1 MTTLSTIPAMTP
13 HPSLAEWD
21 ARPFDAFA
29 AFVVTPDFVLT
40 SSRQRDPA
48 PLPISA
54 ESAAIYQ
61 FMFGKF
67 ATWML
72 EHGVRMST
80 VNAADLRR
88 FIELSHDGQRDLNS
102 KIAYRYLRLL
112 ERCFDYLGRTP
123 NPARQAIAATDRAH
137 LAEDAPM
144 LALGPDDLQRFLAA
158 LPAGRTDDMEG
169 HAGWKRRRDRA
180 MQVVMA
186 LAGLRVAEAI
196 GLLLDE
202 VGRQPDID
210 GAIELNITPEAKH
223 RTSYEHTVKLP
234 RAGLA
239 ELTAWL
245 KEREAMEIPGDLVF
259 PANLEGEP
267 LHKAT
272 VYRQTR
278 ATFERAGIA
287 VARAGG
293 RTLRN
298 SFAVQQLDQGMPR
311 SELTTALGLA
321 LERSTE
327 AYRYA
332 RRHEAPVDDAAKQ
345 SASAPGRG
353 GTHPDMPD
361 EEAPADGSGPDDPH
375 RR

>member
-1 MTTLSTIPAMTP
+1 MSHP
-13 HPSLAEWD
+13 PSLAEWD
-21 ARPFDAFA
+21 KRPIDAFA
-29 AFVVTPDFVLT
+29 AFVVTPEFVLT
-40 SSRQRDPA
+40 SSRQRDV
-48 PLPISA
+48 PLPVSN
-54 ESAAIYQ
+54 ESATIYK

-67 ATWML
+67 AAWML
-72 EHGVRMST
+72 ERGLRMST

-88 FIELSHDGQRDLNS
+88 FIELSKDGHRDLNS

-112 ERCFDYLGRTP
+112 ERCFEYLGRTP
-123 NPARQAIAATDRAH
+123 NPARQAIVATDRAH

-144 LALGPDDLQRFLAA
+144 TALSADDLQRFLAA
-158 LPAGRTDDMEG
+158 LPAGRGEDTEG

-180 MQVVMA
+180 MQIVMA

-196 GLLLDE
+196 GLLVDE
-202 VGRQPDID
+202 VGRQPDIE
-210 GAIELNITPEAKH
+210 GGLELNITPEAKH
-223 RTSYEHTVKLP
+223 RTSYEHTTTLP
-234 RAGLA
+234 RAGVA

-245 KEREAMEIPGDLVF
+245 QERAELEIPGGLVF

-287 VARAGG
+287 VSRAGG

-298 SFAVQQLDQGMPR
+298 SFAVQQLEQGV
-311 SELTTALGLA
+311 SCGELTTALGLA

-332 RRHEAPVDDAAKQ
+332 RLHEAQADAADDTDDEDDADDAPDV
-345 SASAPGRG
+345 SA
-353 GTHPDMPD
+353 T
-361 EEAPADGSGPDDPH
+361 
-375 RR
+375 

>member
-1 MTTLSTIPAMTP
+1 MMASPTLATAMRQL
-13 HPSLAEWD
+13 PSHADWD

-29 AFVVTPDFVLT
+29 AFVVTPEFVLT
-40 SSRQRDPA
+40 SSRQSDPV
-48 PLPISA
+48 PLPISS
-54 ESAAIYQ
+54 ESATIYK

-72 EHGVRMST
+72 ERGLKMST

-88 FIELSHDGQRDLNS
+88 FIELSKDGQRDLNS

-112 ERCFDYLGRTP
+112 ERCFEHLGRAP
-123 NPARQAIAATDRAH
+123 NPARQAIVATDRAH

-144 LALGPDDLQRFLAA
+144 TALGADDLQRFLAA
-158 LPAGRTDDMEG
+158 LPAGRRDDTDG

-180 MQVVMA
+180 MQIVMA

-196 GLLLDE
+196 GLLIDE
-202 VGRQPDID
+202 VGRQPGID
-210 GAIELNITPEAKH
+210 GGLELNITPEAKH
-223 RTSYEHTVKLP
+223 RTSYEHTTTLP
-234 RAGLA
+234 GAGVA

-245 KEREAMEIPGDLVF
+245 KERAELRIPGDLVF

-287 VARAGG
+287 AARAGG

-298 SFAVQQLDQGMPR
+298 SFAVQQLEQGVPR

-332 RRHEAPVDDAAKQ
+332 RLHEAADDGVTDDGATEDGAPDDA
-345 SASAPGRG
+345 
-353 GTHPDMPD
+353 
-361 EEAPADGSGPDDPH
+361 DDPPL
-375 RR
+375 

>member
-1 MTTLSTIPAMTP
+1 MSHP
-13 HPSLAEWD
+13 PSLAEWD
-21 ARPFDAFA
+21 KRPVEAFA
-29 AFVVTPDFVLT
+29 AFVVTPEFVLT
-40 SSRQRDPA
+40 SSRQRDV
-48 PLPISA
+48 PLPVSK
-54 ESAAIYQ
+54 ESAAIYR

-72 EHGVRMST
+72 ERGLRMST

-88 FIELSHDGQRDLNS
+88 FIELSKDGRRDLNS

-112 ERCFDYLGRTP
+112 ERCFEYLGRAP

-144 LALGPDDLQRFLAA
+144 MALGPDDLQRFLAA

-180 MQVVMA
+180 MQIVMA

-210 GAIELNITPEAKH
+210 GAIELNITPEGKH
-223 RTSYEHTVKLP
+223 RTSHEHMVKLP
-234 RAGLA
+234 RGGVA

-245 KEREAMEIPGDLVF
+245 KERAALEIPGDLVF
-259 PANLEGEP
+259 PANLEGEA

-298 SFAVQQLDQGMPR
+298 SFAVQQLEQGVPPD
-311 SELTTALGLA
+311 ELTTALGLA

-332 RRHEAPVDDAAKQ
+332 RLHEAPDETPGADTPP
-345 SASAPGRG
+345 APDVS
-353 GTHPDMPD
+353 GT
-361 EEAPADGSGPDDPH
+361 
-375 RR
+375 

>member
-1 MTTLSTIPAMTP
+1 MSHP
-13 HPSLAEWD
+13 PSLAEWD
-21 ARPFDAFA
+21 KRPSDAFA
-29 AFVVTPDFVLT
+29 AFVVTPEFVLT
-40 SSRQRDPA
+40 SSRQRDV
-48 PLPISA
+48 PLPVSN
-54 ESAAIYQ
+54 ESAAIYK

-67 ATWML
+67 AAWML
-72 EHGVRMST
+72 ERGLRMST

-88 FIELSHDGQRDLNS
+88 FIELSTNGQRDLNS

-123 NPARQAIAATDRAH
+123 NPARQAIVATDRAH

-144 LALGPDDLQRFLAA
+144 MALSADDLQRFLAA
-158 LPAGRTDDMEG
+158 LPAGRGEDVEG

-180 MQVVMA
+180 MQIVMA

-196 GLLLDE
+196 GLLVDE
-202 VGRQPDID
+202 VGRQPDIE
-210 GAIELNITPEAKH
+210 GGLALNITPEAKH
-223 RTSYEHTVKLP
+223 RTSYEHTTTLP
-234 RAGLA
+234 HAGVA

-245 KEREAMEIPGDLVF
+245 KERAELEIPGGLVF

-298 SFAVQQLDQGMPR
+298 SFAVQQLDQGV
-311 SELTTALGLA
+311 SSGELTTALGLA
-321 LERSTE
+321 LERSTQ
-327 AYRYA
+327 AYRHA
-332 RRHEAPVDDAAKQ
+332 RLHEASADDADDANDV
-345 SASAPGRG
+345 S
-353 GTHPDMPD
+353 
-361 EEAPADGSGPDDPH
+361 PA
-375 RR
+375 

>member
-1 MTTLSTIPAMTP
+1 MSVSCKIGQTNPPAAMTQP
-13 HPSLAEWD
+13 PSLAEWD

-29 AFVVTPDFVLT
+29 AFVVTPEFVLT
-40 SSRQRDPA
+40 SSRQRDV
-48 PLPISA
+48 PLPVSQ
-54 ESAAIYQ
+54 ESATVYK

-67 ATWML
+67 ATWMFERGL
-72 EHGVRMST
+72 RMST
-80 VNAADLRR
+80 VNAADLGR
-88 FIELSHDGQRDLNS
+88 FIELSKDGHRDLNS

-112 ERCFDYLGRTP
+112 ERCFEYLGRTP

-144 LALGPDDLQRFLAA
+144 IALGQDDLQRFLAA
-158 LPAGRTDDMEG
+158 LPPGRGDDSEG

-180 MQVVMA
+180 MQIVMA

-196 GLLLDE
+196 GLLVDE
-202 VGRQPDID
+202 VGRQPDIE

-223 RTSYEHTVKLP
+223 RTSYEHTATLP
-234 RAGLA
+234 RVGVA

-245 KEREAMEIPGDLVF
+245 EERAELKIPGDLVF
-259 PANLEGEP
+259 PANLAGEP

-278 ATFERAGIA
+278 ATFERAGIG
-287 VARAGG
+287 VPRAGG

-298 SFAVQQLDQGMPR
+298 SFAVQQLEQGVSR

-332 RRHEAPVDDAAKQ
+332 RRHEAPEHDAAEDT
-345 SASAPGRG
+345 AATAAPI
-353 GTHPDMPD
+353 DQN
-361 EEAPADGSGPDDPH
+361 APDDDPDQAAP
-375 RR
+375 RPR

>member
-1 MTTLSTIPAMTP
+1 MSQP
-13 HPSLAEWD
+13 PSLTHWD
-21 ARPFDAFA
+21 ARPIDSFA
-29 AFVVTPDFVLT
+29 AFVVTPEFVLT
-40 SSRQRDPA
+40 STRQHDPV

-54 ESAAIYQ
+54 ESATIYK

-67 ATWML
+67 ANWML
-72 EHGVRMST
+72 ERGLKMST

-88 FIELSHDGQRDLNS
+88 FIELSTDGQRDLNS

-112 ERCFDYLGRTP
+112 ERCFEYLGRAA
-123 NPARQAIAATDRAH
+123 NPARQAIVATDRAH

-144 LALGPDDLQRFLAA
+144 IALGADDLQRFLAA
-158 LPAGRTDDMEG
+158 LPAGRGDDTEG

-180 MQVVMA
+180 MQIVMA
-186 LAGLRVAEAI
+186 LSGLRVAEAI
-196 GLLLDE
+196 GLLQDE

-223 RTSYEHTVKLP
+223 RTSYEHKVTLP
-234 RAGLA
+234 RAGVA
-239 ELTAWL
+239 ELSAWL
-245 KEREAMEIPGDLVF
+245 KERAALDIPGDLVF

-298 SFAVQQLDQGMPR
+298 SFAVHQLEQGVPR
-311 SELTTALGLA
+311 SELTAALGLA

-332 RRHEAPVDDAAKQ
+332 RLYE
-345 SASAPGRG
+345 
-353 GTHPDMPD
+353 T
-361 EEAPADGSGPDDPH
+361 PDDDETSDGTDATATGPATEPPAQADDSQG
-375 RR
+375 R

>member
-1 MTTLSTIPAMTP
+1 
-13 HPSLAEWD
+13 
-21 ARPFDAFA
+21 
-29 AFVVTPDFVLT
+29 
-40 SSRQRDPA
+40 
-48 PLPISA
+48 
-54 ESAAIYQ
+54 
-61 FMFGKF
+61 
-67 ATWML
+67 
-72 EHGVRMST
+72 MST

-88 FIELSHDGQRDLNS
+88 FIELSKDGQRDLNS

-112 ERCFDYLGRTP
+112 ERCFDYLGRAP
-123 NPARQAIAATDRAH
+123 NPAQQAIIATDRAH

-144 LALGPDDLQRFLAA
+144 TALGPDDLQRFLAA

-186 LAGLRVAEAI
+186 LAGLRVAAAI

-210 GAIELNITPEAKH
+210 GALTLTITPEAKH
-223 RTSYEHTVKLP
+223 RTSYEHTTTLP
-234 RAGLA
+234 RAGVA
-239 ELTAWL
+239 ELSAWL
-245 KEREAMEIPGDLVF
+245 QERDALEIPGNLVF

-287 VARAGG
+287 VSRAGG

-298 SFAVQQLDQGMPR
+298 SFAVQQLEQGMSR
-311 SELTTALGLA
+311 GELTTALGLA

-327 AYRYA
+327 AYKYA
-332 RRHEAPVDDAAKQ
+332 RLHEASGDAA
-345 SASAPGRG
+345 
-353 GTHPDMPD
+353 
-361 EEAPADGSGPDDPH
+361 PDDDGPEDPSSTVS
-375 RR
+375 RT

>member
-1 MTTLSTIPAMTP
+1 
-13 HPSLAEWD
+13 
-21 ARPFDAFA
+21 
-29 AFVVTPDFVLT
+29 
-40 SSRQRDPA
+40 
-48 PLPISA
+48 
-54 ESAAIYQ
+54 
-61 FMFGKF
+61 
-67 ATWML
+67 
-72 EHGVRMST
+72 MST

-88 FIELSHDGQRDLNS
+88 FIELSKDGQRDLNS

-112 ERCFDYLGRTP
+112 ERCFEYLGRAP
-123 NPARQAIAATDRAH
+123 NPARQAIIATDRAH

-144 LALGPDDLQRFLAA
+144 TALGPDDLQRFLAA
-158 LPAGRTDDMEG
+158 LPAGRTEDMEG

-180 MQVVMA
+180 MQIVMA

-210 GAIELNITPEAKH
+210 GAITLNITPEAKH
-223 RTSYEHTVKLP
+223 RTSYEHTTTLP
-234 RAGLA
+234 RAGVV

-245 KEREAMEIPGDLVF
+245 KERAELEIPGDLVF

-287 VARAGG
+287 VSRAGG

-298 SFAVQQLDQGMPR
+298 SFAVQQLEQGMSR

-321 LERSTE
+321 LERSTD
-327 AYRYA
+327 AYKYA
-332 RRHEAPVDDAAKQ
+332 RLHETPDDDADDE
-345 SASAPGRG
+345 ASSPVSH
-353 GTHPDMPD
+353 T
-361 EEAPADGSGPDDPH
+361 
-375 RR
+375 

>member
-1 MTTLSTIPAMTP
+1 MVKTTRSAIAMSQP
-13 HPSLAEWD
+13 PSIADWD
-21 ARPFDAFA
+21 ARPVDAFA
-29 AFVVTPDFVLT
+29 AFVATPEFVLT
-40 SSRQRDPA
+40 SSRQSDPV

-54 ESAAIYQ
+54 ESATIYK

-67 ATWML
+67 AAWMI
-72 EHGVRMST
+72 EHGLRMST

-88 FIELSHDGQRDLNS
+88 FIELSKDGRRDLNS

-112 ERCFDYLGRTP
+112 ERCFEYLGRAP
-123 NPARQAIAATDRAH
+123 NPARQAIVATDRAH

-144 LALGPDDLQRFLAA
+144 AALSSDDLQRFLAA
-158 LPAGRTDDMEG
+158 LPAGRGADADG

-180 MQVVMA
+180 MQIVMA
-186 LAGLRVAEAI
+186 LSGLRVAEAI
-196 GLLLDE
+196 GLLVDE
-202 VGRQPDID
+202 VGRQPDIE
-210 GAIELNITPEAKH
+210 GGIALNITPEAKH
-223 RTSYEHTVKLP
+223 RTSHEHTTTLP
-234 RAGLA
+234 RAGVA

-245 KEREAMEIPGDLVF
+245 KERAELKIPGGLVF

-298 SFAVQQLDQGMPR
+298 SFAVRQLEPGVPR
-311 SELTTALGLA
+311 GELTTALGLA
-321 LERSTE
+321 LERSTD

-332 RRHEAPVDDAAKQ
+332 RLHDTPEDGDDE
-345 SASAPGRG
+345 
-353 GTHPDMPD
+353 D
-361 EEAPADGSGPDDPH
+361 GPDVSAA
-375 RR
+375 

>member
-1 MTTLSTIPAMTP
+1 MRQPPAI
-13 HPSLAEWD
+13 SEWD
-21 ARPFDAFA
+21 TRPFDAFA
-29 AFVVTPDFVLT
+29 AFVVTPEFVLT
-40 SSRQRDPA
+40 SSRQSDPV

-54 ESAAIYQ
+54 ESATIYK

-72 EHGVRMST
+72 EHGLRMST

-88 FIELSHDGQRDLNS
+88 FIELSKDGQRDLNS

-112 ERCFDYLGRTP
+112 ERCFDYLGRAP
-123 NPARQAIAATDRAH
+123 NPARQAIVATDRAH

-144 LALGPDDLQRFLAA
+144 TALAASDLQRFLAA
-158 LPAGRTDDMEG
+158 LPAGRSDDTEG

-180 MQVVMA
+180 MQIVMA
-186 LAGLRVAEAI
+186 LSGLRVAEAI
-196 GLLLDE
+196 GLLVEE
-202 VGRQPDID
+202 VGRQPDIE
-210 GAIELNITPEAKH
+210 GGIALNITPEAKH
-223 RTSYEHTVKLP
+223 RTSYEHTTILP
-234 RAGLA
+234 RAGVV

-245 KEREAMEIPGDLVF
+245 KEREELKIPGDLVF

-298 SFAVQQLDQGMPR
+298 SFAVHQLEQGVPR
-311 SELTTALGLA
+311 SELTAALGLA

-332 RRHEAPVDDAAKQ
+332 RLHEPPEDDAGGDV
-345 SASAPGRG
+345 SA
-353 GTHPDMPD
+353 T
-361 EEAPADGSGPDDPH
+361 
-375 RR
+375 

>member
-1 MTTLSTIPAMTP
+1 MSQP
-13 HPSLAEWD
+13 PSPAEWD
-21 ARPFDAFA
+21 RRPVDAFA

-40 SSRQRDPA
+40 SSRQSDV

-54 ESAAIYQ
+54 ESAAIYK

-67 ATWML
+67 AAWML
-72 EHGVRMST
+72 ENGLRMST
-80 VNAADLRR
+80 LNADDLRR
-88 FIELSHDGQRDLNS
+88 FIELSKDGQRDLNS

-112 ERCFDYLGRTP
+112 ERCFEYLGRAP
-123 NPARQAIAATDRAH
+123 NPARQAIIATDRAH

-144 LALGPDDLQRFLAA
+144 TALTKDDLQRFLDA
-158 LPAGRTDDMEG
+158 LPAGRPDDMEG

-180 MQVVMA
+180 MQIVMA
-186 LAGLRVAEAI
+186 LAGLKVAEAI

-202 VGRQPDID
+202 IGRQPDID

-223 RTSYEHTVKLP
+223 RTSYEHTAKLP
-234 RAGLA
+234 RAGVA

-245 KEREAMEIPGDLVF
+245 KERAELEIPGDLVF

-278 ATFERAGIA
+278 STFQRAGIA

-298 SFAVQQLDQGMPR
+298 SFAVQQLEQGVPR

-332 RRHEAPVDDAAKQ
+332 RVYEEPEEPEEPEADDAGENPPDDAPV
-345 SASAPGRG
+345 
-353 GTHPDMPD
+353 
-361 EEAPADGSGPDDPH
+361 
-375 RR
+375 

>member
-1 MTTLSTIPAMTP
+1 MSPP
-13 HPSLAEWD
+13 PSLTDWD
-21 ARPFDAFA
+21 KRPVEAFA
-29 AFVVTPDFVLT
+29 AFVVTPEFVLT
-40 SSRQRDPA
+40 SSRQRDV
-48 PLPISA
+48 PLPVSS
-54 ESAAIYQ
+54 ESATIYK

-72 EHGVRMST
+72 EHGLRMST

-88 FIELSHDGQRDLNS
+88 FIDLSKDGQRDLNS

-112 ERCFDYLGRTP
+112 ERCFEYLGRAP
-123 NPARQAIAATDRAH
+123 NPARQAIIATDRAH

-144 LALGPDDLQRFLAA
+144 TALSPDDLQRFLAA
-158 LPAGRTDDMEG
+158 LPAGRAEDMEG

-180 MQVVMA
+180 MQIVMA

-210 GAIELNITPEAKH
+210 GAITLNITPEAKH
-223 RTSYEHTVKLP
+223 RTSYEHATTLP
-234 RAGLA
+234 KAGVA

-245 KEREAMEIPGDLVF
+245 KERAELEIPGDLVF

-287 VARAGG
+287 VSRAGG

-298 SFAVQQLDQGMPR
+298 SFAVKQLEQGMSR
-311 SELTTALGLA
+311 GELTTALGLA

-327 AYRYA
+327 AYKYA
-332 RRHEAPVDDAAKQ
+332 RLHETADDAA
-345 SASAPGRG
+345 PE
-353 GTHPDMPD
+353 D
-361 EEAPADGSGPDDPH
+361 EPDDPPVSPA
-375 RR
+375 

>member
-1 MTTLSTIPAMTP
+1 MSHP
-13 HPSLAEWD
+13 PSLAGWD
-21 ARPFDAFA
+21 KRPVEAFA
-29 AFVVTPDFVLT
+29 AFVVTPEFVLT
-40 SSRQRDPA
+40 SSRQRDV
-48 PLPISA
+48 PLPVSN
-54 ESAAIYQ
+54 ESAAIYK

-67 ATWML
+67 ATWIL
-72 EHGVRMST
+72 EHGLRMST

-88 FIELSHDGQRDLNS
+88 FIELSKDGQRDLNS

-112 ERCFDYLGRTP
+112 ERCFEYLGRAP
-123 NPARQAIAATDRAH
+123 NPARQAIIATDRAH

-144 LALGPDDLQRFLAA
+144 TALSPDDLQRFLAA
-158 LPAGRTDDMEG
+158 LPAGRTEDMAG

-180 MQVVMA
+180 MQIVMA

-210 GAIELNITPEAKH
+210 GAITLNITPEAKH
-223 RTSYEHTVKLP
+223 RTSYEHATTLP
-234 RAGLA
+234 KAGVA

-245 KEREAMEIPGDLVF
+245 KEREELEIAGSLVF

-287 VARAGG
+287 VSRAGG

-298 SFAVQQLDQGMPR
+298 SFAVQQLEQGMSR

-327 AYRYA
+327 AYKYA
-332 RRHEAPVDDAAKQ
+332 RLHETSD
-345 SASAPGRG
+345 
-353 GTHPDMPD
+353 
-361 EEAPADGSGPDDPH
+361 DDPEDSDPAVSPA
-375 RR
+375 

>member
-1 MTTLSTIPAMTP
+1 MSQP
-13 HPSLAEWD
+13 PSPAEWD
-21 ARPFDAFA
+21 RRPVDAFA

-40 SSRQRDPA
+40 SSRQSDV

-54 ESAAIYQ
+54 ESAAIYK

-67 ATWML
+67 AAWML
-72 EHGVRMST
+72 ENGLRMST
-80 VNAADLRR
+80 LNADDLRR
-88 FIELSHDGQRDLNS
+88 FIELSKDGQRDLNS

-112 ERCFDYLGRTP
+112 ERCFEYLGRAP
-123 NPARQAIAATDRAH
+123 NPARQAIIATDRAH

-144 LALGPDDLQRFLAA
+144 TALTKDDLQRFLDA
-158 LPAGRTDDMEG
+158 LPAGRPEDMEG

-180 MQVVMA
+180 MQIVMA
-186 LAGLRVAEAI
+186 LAGLKVAEAI

-202 VGRQPDID
+202 IGRQPDID

-223 RTSYEHTVKLP
+223 RTSYEHTAKLP
-234 RAGLA
+234 HAGVA

-245 KEREAMEIPGDLVF
+245 KERAELEIPGDLVF

-278 ATFERAGIA
+278 STFQRAGIA

-298 SFAVQQLDQGMPR
+298 SFAVQQLEQGVPR

-332 RRHEAPVDDAAKQ
+332 RVYEEPEADDAGDDPPDDAPDDAPV
-345 SASAPGRG
+345 
-353 GTHPDMPD
+353 
-361 EEAPADGSGPDDPH
+361 
-375 RR
+375 

>member
-1 MTTLSTIPAMTP
+1 MTT

-21 ARPFDAFA
+21 ARPVEAFA

-40 SSRQRDPA
+40 SSRQRDPV
-48 PLPISA
+48 PLPIST
-54 ESAAIYQ
+54 ESAAIYK

-88 FIELSHDGQRDLNS
+88 FIDLSHDGQRDLNS

-112 ERCFDYLGRTP
+112 ERCFDYLDRTP

-144 LALGPDDLQRFLAA
+144 LALGPDDLGRFLAA
-158 LPAGRTDDMEG
+158 LPAGRTDDTEG

-234 RAGLA
+234 RAGVA

-259 PANLEGEP
+259 PANPQGEP

-298 SFAVQQLDQGMPR
+298 SFAVQQLDQGVPR

-332 RRHEAPVDDAAKQ
+332 RRHEAANDEGDGDAEA
-345 SASAPGRG
+345 AGDPAAAA
-353 GTHPDMPD
+353 HPDTPD
-361 EEAPADGSGPDDPH
+361 GEAPADGSAPDDPH

>member
-1 MTTLSTIPAMTP
+1 MIAPTAFATAMSQP
-13 HPSLAEWD
+13 PSRTDWD

-29 AFVVTPDFVLT
+29 AFVVTPEFVLT
-40 SSRQRDPA
+40 SSRQSDPV

-54 ESAAIYQ
+54 ESATIYK

-72 EHGVRMST
+72 ERGLQMST

-88 FIELSHDGQRDLNS
+88 FIELSKDGQRDLNS

-112 ERCFDYLGRTP
+112 ERCFEYLGRAP
-123 NPARQAIAATDRAH
+123 NPARQAIIATDRAH

-144 LALGPDDLQRFLAA
+144 TALGTDDLQRFLAA
-158 LPAGRTDDMEG
+158 LPAGRGDGTEG

-180 MQVVMA
+180 MQIVMA

-196 GLLLDE
+196 GLLVDE

-210 GAIELNITPEAKH
+210 GGLELNITPEAKH
-223 RTSYEHTVKLP
+223 RTSYEHTTILP
-234 RAGLA
+234 RAGVA
-239 ELTAWL
+239 ELAAWL
-245 KEREAMEIPGDLVF
+245 KERAELEIPGGLVF

-298 SFAVQQLDQGMPR
+298 SFAVQQLEQGVGR
-311 SELTTALGLA
+311 GELTAALGLA

-327 AYRYA
+327 AYRHA
-332 RRHEAPVDDAAKQ
+332 RLHEAPNDSAPDDAPDDAA
-345 SASAPGRG
+345 
-353 GTHPDMPD
+353 D
-361 EEAPADGSGPDDPH
+361 EPPS
-375 RR
+375 

>member
-1 MTTLSTIPAMTP
+1 MSQPPST
-13 HPSLAEWD
+13 AEWD
-21 ARPFDAFA
+21 RRPVDAFA

-40 SSRQRDPA
+40 SSRQSDV

-54 ESAAIYQ
+54 ESAAIYK

-67 ATWML
+67 AAWML
-72 EHGVRMST
+72 ENGLRMST
-80 VNAADLRR
+80 LNADDLRR
-88 FIELSHDGQRDLNS
+88 FIELSKDGQRDLNS

-112 ERCFDYLGRTP
+112 ERCFEYLGRAP
-123 NPARQAIAATDRAH
+123 NPARQAIIATDRAH

-144 LALGPDDLQRFLAA
+144 TALTKDDLQRFLDA
-158 LPAGRTDDMEG
+158 LPAGRPDDMEG

-180 MQVVMA
+180 MQIVMA
-186 LAGLRVAEAI
+186 LAGLKVAEAI

-202 VGRQPDID
+202 IGRQPDID

-223 RTSYEHTVKLP
+223 RTSYEHTAKLP
-234 RAGLA
+234 RAGVA

-245 KEREAMEIPGDLVF
+245 KERAELEIPGDLVF

-278 ATFERAGIA
+278 STFQRAGIA

-298 SFAVQQLDQGMPR
+298 SFAVQQLEQGVPR

-332 RRHEAPVDDAAKQ
+332 RVYEEPEEPEADDAGENPPDDAPV
-345 SASAPGRG
+345 
-353 GTHPDMPD
+353 
-361 EEAPADGSGPDDPH
+361 
-375 RR
+375 

>member
-1 MTTLSTIPAMTP
+1 MSHPPA
-13 HPSLAEWD
+13 LADWD
-21 ARPFDAFA
+21 KRPVEAFA
-29 AFVVTPDFVLT
+29 AFVVTPEFVLT
-40 SSRQRDPA
+40 SSRQRDV
-48 PLPISA
+48 PLPVSK
-54 ESAAIYQ
+54 ESAAIYR

-72 EHGVRMST
+72 ERGLRMST

-88 FIELSHDGQRDLNS
+88 FIELSKDGQRDLNS

-112 ERCFDYLGRTP
+112 ERCFDYLERAP
-123 NPARQAIAATDRAH
+123 NPARQAIVATDRAH

-144 LALGPDDLQRFLAA
+144 TALNADDLQRFLAA
-158 LPAGRTDDMEG
+158 LPAGRTEDMEG

-210 GAIELNITPEAKH
+210 GAITLDITPEAKH
-223 RTSYEHTVKLP
+223 RTSYEHTTTLP
-234 RAGLA
+234 QAGVA

-245 KEREAMEIPGDLVF
+245 KERAELEIPGDLVF

-287 VARAGG
+287 VSRAGG

-298 SFAVQQLDQGMPR
+298 SFAVQQLEQGMSR

-327 AYRYA
+327 AYKYA
-332 RRHEAPVDDAAKQ
+332 RLHEAPGDA
-345 SASAPGRG
+345 SSGDAS
-353 GTHPDMPD
+353 
-361 EEAPADGSGPDDPH
+361 PDDPDAPDPSVSPA
-375 RR
+375 

>member
-1 MTTLSTIPAMTP
+1 MSHP
-13 HPSLAEWD
+13 PSLAEWD
-21 ARPFDAFA
+21 ARPVDAFA
-29 AFVVTPDFVLT
+29 AFVVTPEFVQT
-40 SSRQRDPA
+40 SSRQRDV
-48 PLPISA
+48 PLPVSH
-54 ESAAIYQ
+54 ESATIYK

-72 EHGVRMST
+72 EHGLRMST

-88 FIELSHDGQRDLNS
+88 FIELSKNGRRDLNS

-112 ERCFDYLGRTP
+112 ERCFDYLERTP
-123 NPARQAIAATDRAH
+123 NPARQAIIATDRAH

-144 LALGPDDLQRFLAA
+144 TALSPDDLQRFLAA
-158 LPAGRTDDMEG
+158 LPAGRPDDMQG

-180 MQVVMA
+180 MQIVMA
-186 LAGLRVAEAI
+186 LSGLRVAEAI
-196 GLLLDE
+196 GLLVDE

-210 GAIELNITPEAKH
+210 GALELNITPEAKH
-223 RTSYEHTVKLP
+223 RTSYEHTTRLP
-234 RAGLA
+234 SAGVA

-245 KEREAMEIPGDLVF
+245 KERAEMEIPGGLVF
-259 PANLEGEP
+259 PANLDGEP

-287 VARAGG
+287 VSRAGG

-298 SFAVQQLDQGMPR
+298 SFAVQQLEHGMSR
-311 SELTTALGLA
+311 GELTTTLGLA

-332 RRHEAPVDDAAKQ
+332 RLHERTDDGDASADAAV
-345 SASAPGRG
+345 P
-353 GTHPDMPD
+353 
-361 EEAPADGSGPDDPH
+361 EA
-375 RR
+375 

>member
-1 MTTLSTIPAMTP
+1 MTQP
-13 HPSLAEWD
+13 PSLAEWD

-29 AFVVTPDFVLT
+29 AFVVTPEFVLT
-40 SSRQRDPA
+40 SSRQRDPV

-54 ESAAIYQ
+54 ESATIYK

-158 LPAGRTDDMEG
+158 LPGGRTDDTDG

-223 RTSYEHTVKLP
+223 RTSYEHTAKLP
-234 RAGLA
+234 RAGVA

-245 KEREAMEIPGDLVF
+245 KERQAMEIPGDLVF

-298 SFAVQQLDQGMPR
+298 SFAVQQLEQGMSR
-311 SELTTALGLA
+311 GELTTALGLA

-332 RRHEAPVDDAAKQ
+332 RLHEAPGDDAAAEP
-345 SASAPGRG
+345 AS
-353 GTHPDMPD
+353 
-361 EEAPADGSGPDDPH
+361 APADGPDAAAPDEGTAPDDAQP
-375 RR
+375 R